1 MSFLA
6 ISMQRSLQGSKVYMR
21 LYFCH
26 AKDHAFD
33 SFSTRTYGVWRVT
46 LPLRAYIYSPDGP
59 HHTTAYTIST
69 GCNMAHTSNIWSG
82 NEEKQTNHTLERF
95 QQALIFHVNVLKM
108 VLRLSWRVAYS

>member
-46 LPLRAYIYSPDGP
+46 LPLRAYIYI
-59 HHTTAYTIST
+59 HRMALTILRP
-69 GCNMAHTSNIWSG
+69 I
-82 NEEKQTNHTLERF
+82 QY
-95 QQALIFHVNVLKM
+95 QQAATWHTRRISGLEMKRSKPIIH
-108 VLRLSWRVAYS
+108 